1 MENINLT
8 QGVKELRK
16 RKGFSQEVLATKA
29 GLSLRT
35 VQRVENGETK
45 PTGDTLTRICTA
57 LNVTP
62 EELMEWGTNTEPLR
76 NTIKTKYEYL
86 HIFDSKLLITKTP
99 NIDNLVE
106 DYRTFTNY
114 FFRTLIIF
122 LIFIPIFSILAV
134 FLYNEGMWELTL
146 YLGAAALAFLLIA
159 IYNMLFTSG
168 TSYIKM
174 KDVKKIQVR
183 KQFFFNSIV
192 IKIKEGGR
200 IKTRGLM
207 IDKKQLETTIN
218 TLLSERLIEE
228 KDVKNQKYI
237 DYISIIIFMI
247 VLPIISYFTKINIG
261 VFIIILPIYAM
272 GKILVEF
279 IKPLFEKS

>member
-1 MENINLT
+1 MENINLI

-16 RKGFSQEVLATKA
+16 KKGFSQEALATKS

-45 PTGDTLTRICTA
+45 PTGDTLMRICTA

-62 EELMEWGTNTEPLR
+62 EELMEWGTNNEPLR

-114 FFRTLIIF
+114 FFRTLAVF
-122 LIFIPIFSILAV
+122 FIFIPILAL
-134 FLYNEGMWELTL
+134 FMMFAYNKGMWGLAIFSGTM
-146 YLGAAALAFLLIA
+146 ALAFLSIA
-159 IYNMLFTSG
+159 FHSMLFTSG

-174 KDVKKIQVR
+174 KDVKKIQVL

-192 IKIKEGGR
+192 IKIKEDGR

-207 IDKKQLETTIN
+207 IDKKQLDTTIN
-218 TLLSERLIEE
+218 TLLSEGLIEQ
-228 KDVKNQKYI
+228 KNIKTKKYF
-237 DYISIIIFMI
+237 DYGSI
-247 VLPIISYFTKINIG
+247 
-261 VFIIILPIYAM
+261 VFIIVFPIITNLANLDINVTMLLLSLYLS
-272 GKILVEF
+272 GTILVGLV
-279 IKPLFEKS
+279 KPLFEKS